1 MKKIL
6 LSFLWVLTMI
16 GSEAYAQNHTITGT
30 VTGSDDGLPL
40 AGVSVTVKGTKTGT
54 QTSPSGKF
62 SISAPANS
70 TLVFSFV
77 GFDKKEVS
85 ASATTVNVA
94 LKPGNNQL
102 TEVVVVG
109 YGTQE
114 RKNVTGAIT
123 SIKGSALTDQP
134 VASFDQA
141 LSGKVAGAQ
150 VTVSSGILG
159 SAPRIRI
166 RGTNSISNGADP
178 LYVLD
183 GVPLITGSQSSV
195 TPTNPLG
202 DINPNDIQSV
212 EVLKDGS
219 ATAIY
224 GSRASNGVILI
235 TTKKGV
241 AGKPRITYDAW
252 FASASASKKFDL
264 LNADQFITIANEKLY
279 NVATPAA
286 QTSGSYKQAFAQLDA
301 SGNVVNT
308 DWQKI
313 VFNDHAFQ
321 QNHSLSVSGATDQ
334 SNYYFSLGYANLDGI
349 ITNNNQKKYQVR
361 GKVEQK
367 ALNNHVTIGI
377 NTAVSYVQNYGLQT
391 STTGLSSDVSGAIRA
406 FPNVYAIN
414 PDGSYN
420 LSSDNNRLGRGA
432 NTKEIDDNYTN
443 VKYVLDHN
451 IFRNQNVT
459 LNGDAFVNINII
471 KGLDFKTLLGTNGL
485 FGEDYQYLD
494 PLHGDGGGAT
504 KGYEFQQYIP
514 SFRYNWVNT
523 LSYNKTIGKHNIG
536 AVAGYEIQHSRYR
549 YFNASGSQISSTF
562 FGGQN
567 IIDNSLTQSTFG
579 IGGGV
584 SEQSYKSYFG
594 RINYAFNEKY
604 LVSATYRAD
613 AISSLPV
620 GQQYAYLPG
629 GSLGWRIS
637 KENFFQNSNALKF
650 INDLKLRGGYA
661 KVGNTDIGNYPYA
674 GIFGAAVYGNQSGL
688 SYTQVGNSAL
698 KFETTDKFD
707 VGFDA
712 SFLNS
717 RITLS
722 TDYYVNK
729 DNNLILAAPTA
740 PSLGVPKNA
749 INENVGTMSNKGI
762 EVSIGTV
769 NIKNKDF
776 SWTSDLNFTY
786 TKNKILSLANNNADL
801 TYNYNINRVGQSVSA
816 LYGYQSA
823 GVNPANGNP
832 LFVKAN
838 GQIIQGNFPTAKYYN
853 YDPANPTAL
862 TTATTLTSTDR
873 KILGQANPTYFGGF
887 NNTVNYKGFDFS
899 LYLTYSGGNKI
910 MNITRQESLLNQKF
924 QNNGTEILGR
934 WTTPGQITNVPKLY
948 YGSDNFVN
956 LNSSANSRFV
966 EDGKFIRAQNIVFGY
981 SLPKELLSKIA
992 VSRVRI
998 YAEVQNA
1005 FVITGYKGLD
1015 PELNTNTSG
1024 TAGNSQAGLD
1034 YNTNPKA
1041 RTYMV
1046 GINVGF

>member
-1 MKKIL
+1 MKKNL
-6 LSFLWVLTMI
+6 LSFLWVLLLI
-16 GSEAYAQNHTITGT
+16 GTQSYAQNRTITGT
-30 VTGSDDGLPL
+30 VIGSDDGLPL

-54 QTSPSGKF
+54 QTNVDGKF
-62 SISAPANS
+62 SIAASGNS

-77 GFDKKEVS
+77 GFEKKEVQAANS
-85 ASATTVNVA
+85 LKVS

-102 TEVVVVG
+102 SEVVVVG

-114 RKNVTGAIT
+114 RKNVTGAVS

-150 VTVSSGILG
+150 VTVSSGLLG

-166 RGTNSISNGADP
+166 RGTNSITNGADP

-183 GVPLITGSQSSV
+183 GVPIITGNQSSFV
-195 TPTNPLG
+195 PTNPLG

-241 AGKPRITYDAW
+241 TGKPKITYDAW
-252 FASASASKKFDL
+252 FASARTAKKFDL
-264 LNADQFITIANEKLY
+264 LDADQFVTIANEKLY
-279 NVATPAA
+279 NVATAAA
-286 QTSGSYKQAFAQLDA
+286 QTSGSYKQAFTMNDP

-308 DWQKI
+308 DWQKV
-313 VFNDHAFQ
+313 VFHENAFQ
-321 QNHSLSVSGATDQ
+321 QNHSLSISGATDQ

-349 ITNNNQKKYQVR
+349 ISNNNQKKYQVR
-361 GKVEQK
+361 GKIEQK
-367 ALNNHVTIGI
+367 ALNNHVTLGV
-377 NTAVSYVQNYGLQT
+377 NTSVSYVQNYGLQT
-391 STTGLSSDVSGAIRA
+391 STTGLSSDVSNAIRS

-459 LNGDAFVNINII
+459 LNGSAFLNVNII

-485 FGEDYQYLD
+485 FGEDYEYLD

-504 KGYEFQQYIP
+504 KGYEIQQYIP

-523 LSYNKTIGKHNIG
+523 LSYNKVLGKHNIG
-536 AVAGYEIQHSRYR
+536 AVAGYEIQHSKYR
-549 YFNASGSQISSTF
+549 SFYASGSQISSTF

-567 IIDNSLTQSTFG
+567 IIDNSLQQPTFG

-594 RINYAFNEKY
+594 RVNYTFNDKY
-604 LVSATYRAD
+604 LLSATYRAD
-613 AISSLPV
+613 AISSLPI

-637 KENFFQNSNALKF
+637 KESFFQNAKALKF
-650 INDLKLRGGYA
+650 IDDLKIRGGYA
-661 KVGNTDIGNYPYA
+661 KVGNTDIGNYPSA

-688 SYTQVGNSAL
+688 AYSQVGNSSL

-740 PSLGVPKNA
+740 PSLGVPKNS

-762 EVSIGTV
+762 EVSISSV
-769 NIKNKDF
+769 NIKKQDF
-776 SWTSDLNFTY
+776 SWSTDVNFTY
-786 TKNKILSLANNNADL
+786 TKNKILSLANNNSDL
-801 TYNYNINRVGQSVSA
+801 TFNYNIDRVGQSVGA
-816 LYGYQSA
+816 IYGYQSA

-832 LFVKAN
+832 LFVKSN
-838 GQIIQGNFPTAKYYN
+838 GQLIQGNFPTGKYYN

-873 KILGQANPTYFGGF
+873 KILGNANPTYFGGL
-887 NNTVNYKGFDFS
+887 NNTVTYKGFDFS

-924 QNNGTEILGR
+924 QNNGTEILNR

-948 YGSDNFVN
+948 YQSDNLVN
-956 LNSSANSRFV
+956 LNGSANSRFV
-966 EDGKFIRAQNIVFGY
+966 EDGKFLRAQNIVLGY
-981 SLPKELLSKIA
+981 SVPKEFLSKIA
-992 VSRVRI
+992 VSRLRI

-1015 PELNTNTSG
+1015 PELNTYTSA
-1024 TAGNSQAGLD
+1024 TANSQAGLD

-1041 RTYMV
+1041 RTFLL